1 MRPGGKI
8 TADVWRG
15 RLARETVDHCD
26 RQGMGSNLS
35 ENHVPLILHQRNSAG
50 VQAGESG
57 RSTQMPRTYIP
68 CATIN
73 YRMPTGKLH
82 IVPLGGLGEFGMN
95 CMAIRWGDDIIVI
108 DGGLMFPEAELLG
121 VDIVVPDIS
130 YLIENRLRVKGIIL
144 THGHEDHIG
153 GLPWI
158 LSELNVPV
166 WGTEFTLAYVEDKLE
181 EHGLLDDADLREIRA
196 GESFQIGPFTISPI
210 QVTHSLVDCVAL
222 AVHTP
227 LGVIIHTGDF
237 KVDPTPTDN
246 RLFDLHAFAEY
257 GKTGVL
263 ALFQDSTNVE
273 RKGYTPSERAV
284 RRKFDEVFAHT
295 KRRLFISCFSS
306 SIHRIKLAVEMAWQ
320 HGRKVAFAGRSM
332 NNSAEIAEDLGYIEI
347 PEGLLIH
354 PGEMKNFPPEK
365 VCVLISGTQGEPMS
379 ALSRAAVDNHKHAKI
394 EKGDT
399 VMLSSRIIPG
409 NEKAIYRMID
419 HLFRREAHVIYDDG
433 SSPPV
438 HVSGHA
444 SQEELKLII
453 NLVKPKYFIPIHG
466 EYRQLK
472 LHAEMAAAMKGSVG
486 NVILIESGD
495 VLEFDELSARKAGR
509 VNVGRVCIDS
519 GSRTDVV
526 EDLIVKDRRHLSED
540 GIVLPIIA
548 INKLTGKVETT
559 PEIVTRGF
567 SPGEDGFVGGARQIV
582 MQTLDSS
589 SAEEKADYGVI
600 KEKIRADLK
609 RYVSKQTQKRP
620 LIMPVILEI

>member
-1 MRPGGKI
+1 
-8 TADVWRG
+8 
-15 RLARETVDHCD
+15 
-26 RQGMGSNLS
+26 
-35 ENHVPLILHQRNSAG
+35 
-50 VQAGESG
+50 
-57 RSTQMPRTYIP
+57 MPS
-68 CATIN
+68 
-73 YRMPTGKLH
+73 GKLH
-82 IVPLGGLGEFGMN
+82 LVPLGGLGEFGMN
-95 CMAIRWGDDIIVI
+95 CMAVRWGDDIIVI
-108 DGGLMFPEAELLG
+108 DAGMMFPEAELLG

-130 YLIENRLRVKGIIL
+130 YLMENRQKVRAIVL

-153 GLPWI
+153 ALPWI

-166 WGTEFTLAYVEDKLE
+166 WGTEFTLAYVEDKLD
-181 EHGLLDDADLREIRA
+181 EHGLLDAAELREIRP
-196 GESFQIGPFTISPI
+196 GERFKIGPFTIHPI
-210 QVTHSLVDCVAL
+210 QVTHSLVDCVSL
-222 AVHTP
+222 AIHTP
-227 LGVIIHTGDF
+227 LGVVIHTGDF

-257 GKTGVL
+257 GKEGVL
-263 ALFQDSTNVE
+263 ALLQDSTNVE

-284 RRKFDEVFAHT
+284 RRKFDEVFART
-295 KRRLFISCFSS
+295 ERRLFISCFAS
-306 SIHRIKLAVEMAWQ
+306 SIHRIKLAVELAAD
-320 HGRKVAFAGRSM
+320 HGRKVAFIGRSM
-332 NNSAEIAEDLGYIEI
+332 NNSSEIAEDLGYIQI
-347 PEGLLIH
+347 PDGLLIN
-354 PGEMKNFPPEK
+354 PGEVKNFAPEK

-409 NEKAIYRMID
+409 NEKAIYRMVD

-433 SSPPV
+433 STPPV

-472 LHAEMAAAMKGSVG
+472 LHAELAASMHGSVG
-486 NVILIESGD
+486 NVMLIESGD
-495 VLEFDELSARKAGR
+495 VLEFDELGARKAGR
-509 VNVGRVCIDS
+509 VNVGRICIDS

-526 EDLIVKDRRHLSED
+526 EDLVIKDRRHLSED
-540 GIVLPIIA
+540 GFVLPIIA
-548 INKLTGKVETT
+548 INKLTGKVEVS

-567 SPGEDGFVGGARQIV
+567 SGGENGFMDEVRGIV
-582 MQTLDSS
+582 VQTLAQSS
-589 SAEEKADYGVI
+589 DEERADYGVI

-609 RYVSKQTQKRP
+609 RYISKQTQKRP